1 MTEPSNDT
9 GDPLDTLL
17 PTGVGARVLIVTDD
31 PEIGTALNTGKP
43 TVLDAATAE
52 RQRDDLPH
60 VDLAVVDAEAAF
72 VDEAGAVQL
81 ISRLRDVYADQ
92 VLVIGAR
99 QSTAALGRHQLIGL
113 GFRRWATTGEG
124 GQRRRWYEFSLAD
137 YKVTPDWLSPR
148 HWANP
153 ELWDRYRW

>member
-1 MTEPSNDT
+1 VSESTSHSS
-9 GDPLDTLL
+9 DPLETLL
-17 PTGVGARVLIVTDD
+17 PRGTETSVLVITDD
-31 PEIGTALNTGKP
+31 PEIGTALNTGTP
-43 TVLDAATAE
+43 TTLDAATAE

-72 VDEAGAVQL
+72 ADGASAVHL
-81 ISRLRDVYADQ
+81 ISRLRDVYANQ

-99 QSTAALGRHQLIGL
+99 QTTAALDRHQLVGL